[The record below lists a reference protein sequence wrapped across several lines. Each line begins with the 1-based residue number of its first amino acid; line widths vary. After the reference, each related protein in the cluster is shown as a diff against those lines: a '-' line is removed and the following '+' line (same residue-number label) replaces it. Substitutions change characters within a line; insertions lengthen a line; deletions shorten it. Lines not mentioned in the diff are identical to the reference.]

1 MATDWEQLATLSAP
15 TRHVFLSPHYDDIS
29 LSVGATVRQLA
40 NQGRCPETVII
51 FGSEPDPDQPLSH
64 FADFLHDAWG
74 FTASDVISKRR
85 AEEAAASERLGA
97 TMCLLPFRD
106 AIYRGHNY
114 LSDDDIFGVPAAADR
129 DIPQQIGKAL
139 DLPATPDPNVRI
151 YAPLGVGRH
160 VDHQLA
166 FLAGANLASNGWN
179 VWFYEDIPYSLPAGK
194 FAARMAEL
202 SEQYALEPAL
212 NVPVADT
219 WEAKLEAILCYPSQ
233 LETVFRSYVGVGT
246 TRREISDA
254 LAAYAS
260 RDHEENVAER
270 FWKIDD
276 ASSSQGS

>member
-1 MATDWEQLATLSAP
+1 MATDREQLATLTAP
-15 TRHVFLSPHYDDIS
+15 TRHIFLSPHYDDIS

-64 FADFLHDAWG
+64 FAEFLHNAWG
-74 FTASDVISKRR
+74 FTASDVIARR
-85 AEEAAASERLGA
+85 QSEEAAASLRLGA

-114 LSDDDIFGVPAAADR
+114 LSDEDIFGDPAGADSDTPQRIAA
-129 DIPQQIGKAL
+129 AL
-139 DLPATPDPNVRI
+139 DLPASPDPSVRI

-160 VDHQLA
+160 VDHQIA
-166 FLAGANLASNGWN
+166 FLAGVNLARKGWN
-179 VWFYEDIPYSLPAGK
+179 VWFYEDIPYSLPAGR
-194 FAARMAEL
+194 FDARMAEL
-202 SEQYALEPAL
+202 REQYALEPVL
-212 NVPVADT
+212 SVPAAET

-233 LETVFRSYVGVGT
+233 LETVFRNYVGVGT

-260 RDHEENVAER
+260 RDHEGSVSER
-270 FWKIDD
+270 FWKLDD
-276 ASSSQGS
+276 ASISQGS